1 MYVRNVVSFI
11 PECARSWRR
20 KKNMGRVADT
30 HKKKIERK
38 KVIEGKEIGERM
50 KIKVLWDTTPC

>member
-1 MYVRNVVSFI
+1 MRQKLEEEEKHGEGCRY
-11 PECARSWRR
+11 
-20 KKNMGRVADT
+20 T
-30 HKKKIERK
+30 QKKKIERK